1 MTLDKP
7 VYNVEI
13 KGLVFDTETSS
24 IINDGLAEIALYDCR
39 TDELVY
45 SFMSDGFEVKIKADE
60 LKNTTYKL
68 QKIRFY
74 DWGEFKMI
82 YLDKR
87 KVRDLWR
94 EFGGVDYV
102 DIEEFMEEHH
112 IAKKHKRYLLEVE

>member
-1 MTLDKP
+1 MKLDKP

-13 KGLVFDTETSS
+13 NGLVFDTETSS
-24 IINDGLAEIALYDCR
+24 LINDGLAEIKLYDCR
-39 TDELVY
+39 TDELVC

-60 LKNTTYKL
+60 LKSMLPKL

-82 YLDKR
+82 HMDKR

-112 IAKKHKRYLLEVE
+112 ISKKHKKYLLEVE